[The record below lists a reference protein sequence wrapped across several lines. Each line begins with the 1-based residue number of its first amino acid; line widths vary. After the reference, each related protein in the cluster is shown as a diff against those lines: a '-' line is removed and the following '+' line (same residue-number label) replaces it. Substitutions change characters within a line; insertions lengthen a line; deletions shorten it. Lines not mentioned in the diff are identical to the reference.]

1 MTTARINGD
10 NLEVYT
16 ENKDQAREIMDSLS
30 ALTPNYEFDTRY
42 RMGKWDGKKKFY
54 KIQVLPTGWFFKTE
68 VGFKK
73 RMEDLLDITVEDDV
87 LDIKKPLDFMIK
99 EIIPKLP
106 FKPYKH
112 QMKLYLGMASSKAH
126 LGISSVGSGKSLVIY
141 MLIKYLR
148 SQGKKVLVL
157 VPTIDL
163 TSQLSGDCV
172 DYNATQEFMDDIQL
186 IGGEFS
192 NKEIHKPVVFST
204 WQSAQKSNMSS
215 FDVVINDEVH
225 TAKADVL
232 QTILSNPFS
241 QKLGITGTMP
251 IDELEAL
258 TLESKFG
265 QPKRYI
271 NARQMMELGLS
282 TELTIVPVFL
292 SHKKV
297 KIMKYQD
304 EVKFLKESPE
314 RREFISKLLKKMTGL
329 TVALYNHTEHGEQT
343 FFDVTGVKCTKAI
356 KGSFE
361 QQKALGVFFISG
373 GTPSGIR
380 KKIRE
385 YLNDPTS
392 VGDMIVIGQFNVLS
406 TGINIPRLKNLVFL
420 SSTKSYVKV
429 IQAIGRVLR
438 LHNSKLKAY
447 VYDIVD
453 DLTGGKRK
461 TENYALKHF
470 WQRNTFYENENF
482 PVIEKEVKLK

>member
-1 MTTARINGD
+1 MIEARINGSF
-10 NLEVYT
+10 LEVFVS
-16 ENKDQAREIMDSLS
+16 EKDQARLMMDSLS
-30 ALTPNYEFDTRY
+30 AFVPNYEFDTRY

-54 KIQVLPTGWFFKTE
+54 KIQVMDNGWFFKTE

-73 RMEDLLDITVEDDV
+73 KIEDLFGIRVIDVKEDIQ
-87 LDIKKPLDFMIK
+87 KPLNFLKDVMI
-99 EIIPKLP
+99 PDLP

-112 QMKLYLGMASSKAH
+112 QMKLFLGMAESKSH

-141 MLIKYLR
+141 MLLR
-148 SQGKKVLVL
+148 YFRSMNKKILVL

-163 TSQLSGDCV
+163 TSQLSGYCV
-172 DYNATQEFMDDIQL
+172 DYKASKEFMSEIQL

-192 NKEIHKPVVFST
+192 NKEILKPIVFST
-204 WQSAQKSNMSS
+204 WQSAQKSDMCS
-215 FDVVINDEVH
+215 FDIVINDEVH

-232 QTILSNPFS
+232 QSILSHPFS

-271 NARQMMELGLS
+271 NAKQMMELGLS
-282 TELTIVPVFL
+282 TELTVVPIFL
-292 SHKKV
+292 SHPKV
-297 KIMKYQD
+297 KLMKYQD
-304 EVKFLKESPE
+304 EVKYLKESPL
-314 RREFISKLLKKMTGL
+314 RREFIKNLLRKMTGL

-343 FFDVTGVKCTKAI
+343 FFDVTGVKLSKQI

-361 QQKALGVFFISG
+361 KQKELGVFFISG
-373 GTPSGIR
+373 GTPGAVR

-385 YLNDPTS
+385 YLNSSD
-392 VGDMIVIGQFNVLS
+392 GDKNEIVIGQFNVLS

-438 LHNSKLKAY
+438 LHNKKLKAY
-447 VYDIVD
+447 VFDIVD